1 MADKVI
7 RQTGCTFSRRLRR
20 HATRKWSEAL
30 LTMYPTR
37 RSCEANGISKSNTW
51 YGTSLECMVNGN
63 ELSINLVKT
72 NKLKL
77 LIGLSQKASGM
88 DVMLV
93 SHYTRS
99 VNPPGEQAEPKH
111 SMSSLRNVETPTVR
125 PKHRARQSQESPMDN
140 GSRMVQK
147 AKASR

>member
-1 MADKVI
+1 MAKVI

-20 HATRKWSEAL
+20 QATRMWSEAL

-99 VNPPGEQAEPKH
+99 VNPPGNRQN
-111 SMSSLRNVETPTVR
+111 LNTPCHHCGTWK
-125 PKHRARQSQESPMDN
+125 PLPFAQNIGQGKSQESPMDN

>member
-1 MADKVI
+1 MTDVI

-20 HATRKWSEAL
+20 QATRKWSEAL

-77 LIGLSQKASGM
+77 LIGLSLYNDKNNTIDEICKTLNIS
-88 DVMLV
+88 
-93 SHYTRS
+93 
-99 VNPPGEQAEPKH
+99 
-111 SMSSLRNVETPTVR
+111 
-125 PKHRARQSQESPMDN
+125 RATLYRYIK
-140 GSRMVQK
+140 VK
-147 AKASR
+147 